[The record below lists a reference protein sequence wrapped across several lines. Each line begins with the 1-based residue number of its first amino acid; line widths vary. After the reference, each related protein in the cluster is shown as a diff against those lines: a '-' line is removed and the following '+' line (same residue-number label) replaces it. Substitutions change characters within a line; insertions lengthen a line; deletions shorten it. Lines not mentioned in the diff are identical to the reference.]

1 MVQQITKCK
10 DSIKKIKKLLDDNGY
25 NVLHVDDN
33 ILCKTPR
40 KSILNRG
47 VTNLS
52 TTNATSCKLLIS
64 CGGNQSKL
72 CGYNTCPYT
81 GCSIP
86 KKDCPLFNG
95 FGGNEGSSD
104 TPNTAYNSDDCLFRI
119 MPTDIYN
126 GIFLHVIFLHGE
138 HCDLKM
144 TFDIDS
150 DSLKDI
156 VNVINFLVG

>member
-40 KSILNRG
+40 KYVLNKG
-47 VTNLS
+47 IINS
-52 TTNATSCKLLIS
+52 TSCKLLIS
-64 CGGNQSKL
+64 YGGNQSKL
-72 CGYNTCPYT
+72 CGYTTCPYT
-81 GCSIP
+81 ACSIP
-86 KKDCPLFNG
+86 KEDCPLFKG
-95 FGGNEGSSD
+95 SGSNEGSS
-104 TPNTAYNSDDCLFRI
+104 NTSNIAYNSDDCLFRI

-144 TFDIDS
+144 TFDIDN